1 MLSPQRHYDWGLREL
16 KTVLTACGKSLQKI
30 GHPLIDE
37 EEMELTLMALRINT
51 MSKLTLADCKMFDML
66 VADVFPQTKINMS
79 VESELKTAIEGAFTH
94 FGYQYN
100 ERQVE
105 KCLELHEQLIKRMGV
120 VVVGPPSSG
129 KTTLIN
135 LLKQALISLSKTIK
149 SYTIAPK
156 SMTRVQLL
164 GHLDPDTR
172 QWNDGVLTNTAVI
185 VNSESLDI
193 SSWIICDGDV
203 DPEWIEALNSVLD
216 DNK

>member
-16 KTVLTACGKSLQKI
+16 KTVLTACGKSLQKTE
-30 GHPLIDE
+30 HSLSDE
-37 EEMELTLMALRINT
+37 DEMELALMALRINT
-51 MSKLTLADCKMFDML
+51 MSKLTLADCKRFDML
-66 VADVFPQTKINMS
+66 VSDVFPNTKINMS
-79 VESELKTAIEGAFTH
+79 EESELKTAIEGAYTH
-94 FGYQYN
+94 FGYKYN

-105 KCLELHEQLIKRMGV
+105 KCLELNEQLIKRMGV

-135 LLKQALISLSKTIK
+135 LLKQALHSLSKTIK

-172 QWNDGVLTNTAVI
+172 QWMDGVLTNTAVI
-185 VNSESLDI
+185 VNSEALDI